1 MLNYAGSRA
10 SGARRAL
17 RSRPRPSPVCGLSDG
32 GALHRRHKLMATRL
46 LGTSESLR
54 PQSGRLRRMRD
65 VNQLDKYLSISELT
79 TLRMNATAKG
89 TPTVPKPR
97 LIHNAWLYVND
108 WSSAAP
114 WMFIPTVRF
123 RPGLQPAGEPHQWV
137 TPTTEIVI
145 EGYPRSANTFALVAF
160 QLAQSR
166 ELEIAHHLHAAAQ
179 IKRAVALGVPA
190 IVLVREPSEAVLSL
204 MVRDPSASMRWAIRS
219 YVRFY
224 SNVVPSLDKVVVA
237 PFAKI
242 TSDFGSI
249 IRKVNIQYGTAF
261 KEFESTPDF
270 LKSVHQTVEWMGK
283 RDSMRTGQDY
293 SRGLALPSEARRHAK
308 DARRSEYLD
317 ERNKSLRAKA
327 EALYERVMESVR
339 K

>member
-1 MLNYAGSRA
+1 
-10 SGARRAL
+10 
-17 RSRPRPSPVCGLSDG
+17 
-32 GALHRRHKLMATRL
+32 
-46 LGTSESLR
+46 
-54 PQSGRLRRMRD
+54 
-65 VNQLDKYLSISELT
+65 
-79 TLRMNATAKG
+79 MNATAKG

-145 EGYPRSANTFALVAF
+145 ERYPRSANTFALVAF

-204 MVRDPSASMRWAIRS
+204 MVRDPSASMRWAIRG
-219 YVRFY
+219 YVRFFQRC
-224 SNVVPSLDKVVVA
+224 
-237 PFAKI
+237 PFTRQGSGRPLREDHI
-242 TSDFGSI
+242 GLGSI
-249 IRKVNIQYGTAF
+249 I
-261 KEFESTPDF
+261 
-270 LKSVHQTVEWMGK
+270 
-283 RDSMRTGQDY
+283 
-293 SRGLALPSEARRHAK
+293 AK
-308 DARRSEYLD
+308 GEHSI
-317 ERNKSLRAKA
+317 RNSLQGIRIYA
-327 EALYERVMESVR
+327 
-339 K
+339 

>member
-1 MLNYAGSRA
+1 
-10 SGARRAL
+10 
-17 RSRPRPSPVCGLSDG
+17 
-32 GALHRRHKLMATRL
+32 
-46 LGTSESLR
+46 
-54 PQSGRLRRMRD
+54 
-65 VNQLDKYLSISELT
+65 
-79 TLRMNATAKG
+79 MNATAKG

-123 RPGLQPAGEPHQWV
+123 RPGPAASWRA
-137 TPTTEIVI
+137 TPV
-145 EGYPRSANTFALVAF
+145 GHADNRDRDRGVSPRSANTFALVAF

-204 MVRDPSASMRWAIRS
+204 MVRDPSTFDEVGYSQLRS
-219 YVRFY
+219 LLFQRC
-224 SNVVPSLDKVVVA
+224 
-237 PFAKI
+237 PFTRQGSGRPLREGL

-293 SRGLALPSEARRHAK
+293 SRGLALPSENTPACEGRTPQRI
-308 DARRSEYLD
+308 LG
-317 ERNKSLRAKA
+317 
-327 EALYERVMESVR
+327 
-339 K
+339 